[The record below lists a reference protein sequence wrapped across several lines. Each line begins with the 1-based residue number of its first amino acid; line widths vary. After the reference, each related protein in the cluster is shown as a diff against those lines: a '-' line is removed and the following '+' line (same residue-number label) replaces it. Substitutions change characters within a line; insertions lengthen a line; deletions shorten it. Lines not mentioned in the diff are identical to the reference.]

1 MMSLTVIR
9 QMNEEIAAEAAQQ
22 DRRPYVPWDA
32 EEVEHWTRCPLPNLG
47 YFEPA
52 GWERTEASWF
62 VDKTGHGLAWE
73 PAMTWRHFRQQLAQY
88 VVENPGHGFAIT
100 EEGEFQ
106 LYVSAFRRMAA

>member
-1 MMSLTVIR
+1 MSLTVIR
-9 QMNEEIAAEAAQQ
+9 QINEEIAAEAAQQ

-47 YFEPA
+47 YFEPRD
-52 GWERTEASWF
+52 WEKTESTWF
-62 VDKTGHGLAWE
+62 IDKSGVGLESE
-73 PAMTWRHFRQQLAQY
+73 PALTWTQFRRKLADY
-88 VVENPGHGFAIT
+88 VAENPGHGFGIV